1 MSDQSNPLKNIPSG
15 AFSIFQA
22 SHTYFHACL
31 ADIPS
36 RYPVGTIS
44 YINNHDYVP
53 LLRFREEDQDRLNH
67 IKIDKL
73 ADLLDYI
80 SHDTSSILFIEYHL
94 AWFRPD
100 NKEELE
106 QFCETCKTR
115 AKAGGP
121 VAVIT
126 AMMDRNL
133 LSLDGKADYFFQVK
147 PWELKG
153 RARAIKDQTELNSFS
168 FLANRIVDKGRL
180 YGQMKL
186 GV

>member
-1 MSDQSNPLKNIPSG
+1 MGEQNNPLKDIPAD

-53 LLRFREEDQDRLNH
+53 LLQFRDEDQDRLNH
-67 IKIDKL
+67 IKINKL

-80 SHDTSSILFIEYHL
+80 SRDTSSILFIEYHL

-115 AKAGGP
+115 ARAGGP

-126 AMMDRNL
+126 AVMDRNL

-153 RARAIKDQTELNSFS
+153 RARAIKDQTELNM
-168 FLANRIVDKGRL
+168 FLKSCTGVVQRGRL
-180 YGQMKL
+180 FGQMKL
-186 GV
+186 EI